1 LIILQEITKIDFM
14 YKKHP
19 DALRENNIV
28 NQAKREV
35 LGFEELMIDL
45 APFRF

>member
-1 LIILQEITKIDFM
+1 MTK
-14 YKKHP
+14 KKHP

-35 LGFEELMIDL
+35 LGFEELID
-45 APFRF
+45 RFERTISVLNKPKYF